1 MIRKKEEKLDPRL
14 VIDLTGPEG
23 NAFALFALAERLGRQ
38 LEVDPKRRGEIQA
51 EMMGGDYT
59 NLLEVLER
67 EYGDYII
74 LEI

>member
-1 MIRKKEEKLDPRL
+1 MIRKKEEKLDPRP

-23 NAFALFALAERLGRQ
+23 NAFALLALAERLGREHGV
-38 LEVDPKRRGEIQA
+38 LPKRRGEIQA
-51 EMMGGDYT
+51 EMMGGDYD
-59 NLLEVLER
+59 NLLKVLER